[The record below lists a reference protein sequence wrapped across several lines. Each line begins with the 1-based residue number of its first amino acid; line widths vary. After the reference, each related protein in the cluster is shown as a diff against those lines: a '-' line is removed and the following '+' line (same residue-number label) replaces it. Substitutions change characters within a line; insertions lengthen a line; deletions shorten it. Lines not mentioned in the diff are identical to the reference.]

1 MIGQA
6 ATSYRVRLTSKDVKE
21 IKKKG
26 LFVNGFFVDVTQ
38 VNLLRRG
45 AGNSGDVHEN
55 NERQENEEENQEIVN
70 QWH

>member
-1 MIGQA
+1 
-6 ATSYRVRLTSKDVKE
+6 VKE
-21 IKKKG
+21 IKKNG
-26 LFVNGFFVDVTQ
+26 LFVNGFYVDVTQ